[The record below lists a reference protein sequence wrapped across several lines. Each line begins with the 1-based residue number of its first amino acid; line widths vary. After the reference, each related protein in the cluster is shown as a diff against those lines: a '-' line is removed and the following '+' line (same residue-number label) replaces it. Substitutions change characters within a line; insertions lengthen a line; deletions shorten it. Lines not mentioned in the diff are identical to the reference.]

1 MKKKFISILLT
12 GCMLTGMLAGCG
24 STTANG
30 TAGAATGSTAEASSS
45 ASASQTAEAAADDKD
60 MTETEKIIKEAEGM
74 SMEELGKK
82 AIEESNGKTF
92 YGVGNSSRGK
102 AALPL
107 FISYFS

>member
-60 MTETEKIIKEAEGM
+60 MTETEFTDTSITQWILFYYVHKVVKYIPCNIDW
-74 SMEELGKK
+74 GKVF
-82 AIEESNGKTF
+82 EFQPEDDN
-92 YGVGNSSRGK
+92 VNE
-102 AALPL
+102 
-107 FISYFS
+107 

>member
-60 MTETEKIIKEAEGM
+60 MTETDHKRSRRHVDGRTW
-74 SMEELGKK
+74 KK
-82 AIEESNGKTF
+82 
-92 YGVGNSSRGK
+92 GN
-102 AALPL
+102 
-107 FISYFS
+107 